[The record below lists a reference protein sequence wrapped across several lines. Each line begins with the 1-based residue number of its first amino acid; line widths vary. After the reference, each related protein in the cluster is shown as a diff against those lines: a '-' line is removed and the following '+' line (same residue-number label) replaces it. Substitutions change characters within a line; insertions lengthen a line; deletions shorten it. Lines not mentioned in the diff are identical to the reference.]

1 MPLYHILPKDLPPI
15 WPLAAP
21 LLQKAIDLDP
31 AAVTIEQVEHAVR
44 TGRTSLIVWDEP
56 DVGITGAA
64 TVDFIDYPRER
75 IAHVN
80 LMGGKSI
87 VRDHVFAEAMN
98 WMRMNGATK
107 AQCWA
112 RGTLVQMYEKMGME
126 ATHTVMRINLFEGA

>member
-1 MPLYHILPKDLPPI
+1 MPLYQINPNQLPEV
-15 WPLAAP
+15 WPVAAP

-31 AAVTIEQVEHAVR
+31 SSITIEQVEFAVR
-44 TGRTSLIVWDEP
+44 TGRTFLIVWEEP

-64 TVDFIDYPRER
+64 TVEFVDFPRER

-87 VRDHVFAEAMN
+87 VRHHVFEEAKK
-98 WMRMNGATK
+98 WMRAYGAVK

-126 ATHTVMRINLFEGA
+126 NTHQVMRIEL